1 MYQYYSIEIMK
12 TKKRI
17 SIYIAI
23 SIIFT
28 IIYLLFAA
36 KPLAHE
42 YQFIPQ
48 WKISTLTP
56 VTKNAGDYEKMYFKL
71 GQTAGYFTETGDI
84 THYNTFSSKIAISDY
99 YYSNYASDAKNLP
112 FFDNQGK
119 KLGTIEPAGYPFF
132 IENQIY
138 VFLPGGCNFAK
149 CNNDGSLN
157 WKSQSTIPITAFNSN
172 ENFCIV
178 GYADGT
184 IKVFNTNDGTCVMQ
198 NFPGGNERPVILG
211 VAISDDGNYM
221 ASISGHNKQR
231 FVLAKIVNNKPKIIH
246 HKFLNDEIY
255 SQILIKFTDNNNSVL
270 YNYNN
275 NIGIYNISKDTTT
288 TIPAKNKL
296 ITMEEA
302 DSIIYA
308 LGKDKNNYTVY
319 VIEKTNTL
327 IGTFSF
333 NADKAFI
340 KTNKDY
346 LYIGKDNSISQILV
360 TKK

>member
-1 MYQYYSIEIMK
+1 
-12 TKKRI
+12 
-17 SIYIAI
+17 
-23 SIIFT
+23 
-28 IIYLLFAA
+28 
-36 KPLAHE
+36 
-42 YQFIPQ
+42 
-48 WKISTLTP
+48 
-56 VTKNAGDYEKMYFKL
+56 
-71 GQTAGYFTETGDI
+71 
-84 THYNTFSSKIAISDY
+84 
-99 YYSNYASDAKNLP
+99 
-112 FFDNQGK
+112 
-119 KLGTIEPAGYPFF
+119 
-132 IENQIY
+132 
-138 VFLPGGCNFAK
+138 
-149 CNNDGSLN
+149 
-157 WKSQSTIPITAFNSN
+157 
-172 ENFCIV
+172 
-178 GYADGT
+178 
-184 IKVFNTNDGTCVMQ
+184 MQ

-246 HKFLNDEIY
+246 HKFLNEEIY

-296 ITMEEA
+296 ISIEEA

-308 LGKDKNNYTVY
+308 LGKEKNNYTVY

>member
-1 MYQYYSIEIMK
+1 MK

-28 IIYLLFAA
+28 ITYLLFAA
-36 KPLAHE
+36 KPLANE

-71 GQTAGYFTETGDI
+71 GQTSGYFTETGDI
-84 THYNTFSSKIAISDY
+84 THYNTFSSKIAISDF

-112 FFDNQGK
+112 FYDNEGN

-149 CNNDGSLN
+149 CNNDGSLS
-157 WKSQSTIPITAFNSN
+157 WKSQSTIPITAFNAN
-172 ENFCIV
+172 DNFCIV

-184 IKVFNTNDGTCVMQ
+184 IKVFTTKDGTCIMQ
-198 NFPGGNERPVILG
+198 NFPGGNEQPVILG
-211 VAISDDGNYM
+211 VAISNDGNYI
-221 ASISGHNKQR
+221 ASISGHNTQR
-231 FVLAKIVNNKPKIIH
+231 FVLAKLVNNKPKIIH

-255 SQILIKFTDNNNSVL
+255 SQILIKFTDNDNSVL
-270 YNYNN
+270 YNYKG
-275 NIGIYNISKDTTT
+275 NIGIYNIEKDTTT

-296 ITMEEA
+296 ISIEEA
-302 DSIIYA
+302 GSIIYA
-308 LGKDKNNYTVY
+308 LGKEKNNYTVY
-319 VIEKTNTL
+319 IIEKTNTL
-327 IGTFSF
+327 VGSFSF

-340 KTNKDY
+340 KANKDY